1 MSWGTNYVTANNI
14 TIPYPGIIQDG
25 RFFTDYSPNSV
36 LNDSIKIQNGIIS
49 NTKYKEYLTKNANSI
64 MSHNFKT
71 SGTIQNLG
79 KTYPYTFSDVN
90 DKTIPPGYET
100 SLPKNMYLTREQL
113 NANQSRPLL
122 STFEQVYM

>member
-14 TIPYPGIIQDG
+14 TVPYPGIIQDG
-25 RFFTDYSPNSV
+25 RFFTDYSPSAV
-36 LNDSIKIQNGIIS
+36 LNDSIKMHNGISS
-49 NTKYKEYLTKNANSI
+49 NSKYKEFLTKNATI
-64 MSHNFKT
+64 LMTQNFKT
-71 SGTIQNLG
+71 SGTIQDLG

-113 NANQSRPLL
+113 NSNQTRPLL
-122 STFEQVYM
+122 SHF

>member
-1 MSWGTNYVTANNI
+1 MSWGTNYVNVNNI

-36 LNDSIKIQNGIIS
+36 LNDKIKINNGISS
-49 NTKYKEYLTKNANSI
+49 NTKYKEYLTKNATSI
-64 MSHNFKT
+64 MSNNFNT
-71 SGTIQNLG
+71 AGTIRDLG

-90 DKTIPPGYET
+90 DNTIPPGYET

-113 NANQSRPLL
+113 NANQTRPLL
-122 STFEQVYM
+122 FHFEQV

>member
-1 MSWGTNYVTANNI
+1 MSWGTNYVTVNNM

-36 LNDSIKIQNGIIS
+36 LNDSIKINNGISS

-64 MSHNFKT
+64 MSANFNT
-71 SGTIQNLG
+71 AGTVRDLG

-90 DKTIPPGYET
+90 DRTIPPGYEN

-113 NANQSRPLL
+113 NSNQIRPLF
-122 STFEQVYM
+122 SNFE

>member
-14 TIPYPGIIQDG
+14 TLPYPGIIQDG

-36 LNDSIKIQNGIIS
+36 LNDSIKLQNGLVT
-49 NTKYKEYLTKNANSI
+49 NTKYKEYLTKNATRI
-64 MSHNFKT
+64 MSYNFNT
-71 SGTIQNLG
+71 TGTIQNLG
-79 KTYPYTFSDVN
+79 NTYPYTFSDVN

-113 NANQSRPLL
+113 NANQTRPLL
-122 STFEQVYM
+122 SHFEMN

>member
-1 MSWGTNYVTANNI
+1 MSWGTNYVTVNNM

-36 LNDSIKIQNGIIS
+36 LNDSIKINNGISS
-49 NTKYKEYLTKNANSI
+49 NTKYKEYLTKNATSI
-64 MSHNFKT
+64 MSANFNT
-71 SGTIQNLG
+71 AGTVRDLG

-90 DKTIPPGYET
+90 DRTIPPGYET

-113 NANQSRPLL
+113 NSNQVRPLL
-122 STFEQVYM
+122 SSFE